1 MMILIGDKNIECE
14 SIQKITSISD
24 ILSTPSNTTILYD
37 FNFEILHH
45 TQKNNVNSCV
55 VCENLQEV
63 IYASNFAV
71 KYIVVKKSISKQAQ
85 DIANNY
91 MLDSKILVIIDTD
104 DEIVDNALDEI
115 DGVIYKKVVENGTNE
130 N

>member
-55 VCENLQEV
+55 VSKNLQEV